1 MSNMSIRSKV
11 LLLLV
16 LMGLFS
22 ASIVGFLSYKSART
36 ALTQTVYD
44 QLTALRESKKRQTKN
59 YFENQMKTFD
69 VFSNQQQVAD
79 SLRLFKR
86 SFEQVILKNQDAKKD
101 LYSFYMDDFLPKLSK
116 NIVGE
121 PLLDT
126 YFPNNKIVMARQIQ
140 YISQNPAPT
149 GFKNE
154 LIEPKNIGK
163 DSIDIGLYGQTH
175 IKYHPLFSKMLEN
188 LEYYDIF
195 LIEPDNG
202 HIVYSVFKE
211 TDYAT
216 SLETGP
222 YRFSGLA
229 KAYRTVRDSPT
240 RGTVILEDF
249 AHYAP
254 SYNKPAAFMATPVF
268 DGPKFIGVV
277 AAQLN
282 IDSLNAFMT
291 SDKLWESEGLGKTG
305 EVYLVGSD
313 SSLRTTSRFL
323 LEDKEKYIKALK
335 KAAVPTEIVDLIQ
348 NTGIAILNQ
357 KVKTPSTTKA
367 LKGMVGAQIIKDYR
381 DVEVLSAYSPIEI
394 AGKRWAILAEKD
406 VSEALKPLHELQNQ
420 IILSLAGIAIIATI
434 FSLWAAG
441 IFSKPIQALED
452 GVFRL
457 SQGETDFQLE
467 DDGTDEFAS
476 LSKAFNKMT
485 LQINGHNEEI
495 ENKNLEN
502 MRLLRTLL
510 PGVIAD
516 RVRGGDSAIAETYKN
531 VTVLYATIGQFTEI
545 MENVSADKMISLI
558 NELIDAFD
566 DAALRHGVERINTIG
581 DVYLAAC
588 GLPEQRLDHGR
599 RALALAEDM
608 IDITSKF
615 NKSHGFS
622 LTLSV
627 GLCSG
632 EVDAGIVGTRRYV
645 YDILGASVT
654 IARQLSVIIK
664 PNTVGLS
671 SSTYDEVQDP
681 QKFIKS
687 GHFQDNS
694 TANSKKVKQSFYI
707 SKPII
712 TLKETTKKSAQ
723 KSGAKSVPKGVKKT
737 TRKSA

>member
-1 MSNMSIRSKV
+1 MSIRSKV

-22 ASIVGFLSYKSART
+22 ASIVGYLTYKSAHT

-59 YFENQMKTFD
+59 YFKNQMTTFE
-69 VFSNQQQVAD
+69 VFSNQQQVTD

-86 SFEQVILKNQDAKKD
+86 SFEQVILKNPAAQRE
-101 LYSFYMDDFLPKLSK
+101 LYSFYLSDFLPKLSK
-116 NIVGE
+116 NIIGE

-126 YFPNNKIVMARQIQ
+126 YFPSEKVVMARQIQ
-140 YISQNPAPT
+140 YISQNPAET
-149 GFKNE
+149 GNKNE
-154 LIEPKNIGK
+154 LITAKDIGK
-163 DSIDIGLYGQTH
+163 DANDIGLYGQTH
-175 IKYHPLFSKMLEN
+175 TKYHPLFSKTLEN

-195 LIEPDNG
+195 LIEPENG

-222 YRFSGLA
+222 YRFTGLA
-229 KAYRTVRDSPT
+229 KAYRAVRNSPR
-240 RGTVILEDF
+240 RGLVVLEDF
-249 AHYAP
+249 THYAP

-268 DGPKFIGVV
+268 DGNKFIGVV

-291 SDKLWESEGLGKTG
+291 SDKRWESEGLGKTG

-313 SSLRTTSRFL
+313 STLRTTSRFL
-323 LEDKEKYIKALK
+323 IEDKDKYIKALK
-335 KAAVPTEIVDLIQ
+335 KAAVPNKVVSIIE

-357 KVKTPSTTKA
+357 QVKTQSTTKA
-367 LKGMVGAQIIKDYR
+367 LKGIVGAQIIKDYR

-441 IFSKPIQALED
+441 IFSKPIQILED

-457 SQGETDFQLE
+457 SQGESDFKLNE
-467 DDGTDEFAS
+467 DGTDEFAS

-485 LQINGHNEEI
+485 QQINGHNEEI
-495 ENKNLEN
+495 ENKNSEN

-516 RVRGGDSAIAETYKN
+516 RVRGGDSGIAETYKN
-531 VTVLYATIGQFTEI
+531 VTVLYATIGQFTDI
-545 MENVSADKMISLI
+545 MKNVSAEKMISLI

-566 DAALRHGVERINTIG
+566 DAALRNGVERINTIG

-608 IDITSKF
+608 IEITAKF
-615 NKSHGFS
+615 NKSHGFA
-622 LTLSV
+622 LTLSI

-654 IARQLSVIIK
+654 IARQLSVLIK

-671 SSTYDEVQDP
+671 SSSYDEVQDP
-681 QKFIKS
+681 KKFIKA
-687 GHFQDNS
+687 GDYQDYS
-694 TANSKKVKQSFYI
+694 SANSKKTKQPFYVA
-707 SKPII
+707 KAKVELEKATPKK
-712 TLKETTKKSAQ
+712 TLKKPRGKAVH
-723 KSGAKSVPKGVKKT
+723 G
-737 TRKSA
+737 